1 MKQFPIK
8 NFLLVC
14 GSSGKT
20 NVKCNNENLMK
31 RLLGTHTNSWEI
43 LQLKKDV
50 NIAKQFL
57 HAHNCRL
64 SQPFSV
70 CPLHLEYLFAP
81 PFLNNVSFCFLEIC
95 QITSCLTQVL
105 ADFKQS
111 FSLLSILFFNFTSF
125 SMFHVPM
132 NINLLT
138 CGKYFSTL
146 IASK

>member
-50 NIAKQFL
+50 NIAK
-57 HAHNCRL
+57 
-64 SQPFSV
+64 
-70 CPLHLEYLFAP
+70 
-81 PFLNNVSFCFLEIC
+81 
-95 QITSCLTQVL
+95 
-105 ADFKQS
+105 
-111 FSLLSILFFNFTSF
+111 
-125 SMFHVPM
+125 
-132 NINLLT
+132 
-138 CGKYFSTL
+138 
-146 IASK
+146 SKDDPRKNT